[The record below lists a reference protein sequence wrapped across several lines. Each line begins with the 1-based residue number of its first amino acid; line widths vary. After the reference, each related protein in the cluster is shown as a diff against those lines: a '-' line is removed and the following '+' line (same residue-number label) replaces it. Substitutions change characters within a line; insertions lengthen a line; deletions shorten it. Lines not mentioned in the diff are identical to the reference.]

1 MRRLALICVLGLAAA
16 IPARSA
22 GSDIRT
28 GIGETVLL
36 VVADVV
42 DPASATS
49 VAKKLNARF
58 GEFQG
63 FSVDRTEAYAVR
75 AVLVQTTADLV
86 RSSCG
91 IPASLDCPEGTS
103 AVDVFRPVELRYV
116 PKVDI
121 ATFRYPS
128 PCGRVGSP
136 PCQRDRVLKVLG
148 SALRFAPERSV
159 IATGFRTKR
168 GAAEFV
174 ELARMAGVTG
184 LVTVQALKTGGGDIG
199 LGQEPHPNGAG
210 PLEIPLDDQE
220 AFQR

>member
-1 MRRLALICVLGLAAA
+1 MRRLAWICIFGLVAVL
-16 IPARSA
+16 PARPA

-28 GIGETVLL
+28 GIGESVLL

-42 DPASATS
+42 DPASAPG
-49 VAKKLNARF
+49 VASKLNARF

-63 FSVDRTEAYAVR
+63 FSVDRTEAYDVR

-91 IPASLDCPEGTS
+91 SPAALDCPEGAS
-103 AVDVFRPVELRYV
+103 AVDVFRPVGYRYV
-116 PKVDI
+116 RKLDI
-121 ATFRYPS
+121 ATYAFPS
-128 PCGRVGSP
+128 PCGRVGLA
-136 PCQRDRVLKVLG
+136 PCQRDRVLKFLG
-148 SALRFAPERSV
+148 SAVRFAPGRSL

-168 GAAEFV
+168 GAAEFI
-174 ELARMAGVTG
+174 ELARMAGITG
-184 LVTVQALKTGGGDIG
+184 LVTVQALKIGGGDIG
-199 LGQEPHPNGAG
+199 LGQESHPNGAG